1 MDLDAVSMTSGTLR
15 TPVVRSMDLDA
26 PRAVECQVLHAATD
40 HALGGR

>member
-15 TPVVRSMDLDA
+15 TPVMDLDA